1 MQETLELKRKL
12 FFAENG
18 LHGFSMMYMLHFIHI
33 MYDYKREQKR
43 RVITD

>member
-12 FFAENG
+12 FSENG

-33 MYDYKREQKR
+33 RYDYKREQKR